1 MTKKALQLIIHILEI
16 ISLSLGLTLFFLL
29 NALLAPILSFWLL
42 AVDLV
47 YLLAGLALASYIGD
61 FSVPG
66 VKTLLKRE
74 YYRVKFKRTGAR
86 EKQKEP
92 STLFAFYLKFL
103 AHLIILFK
111 SAREGYEVIMEEAEE
126 IYNKT
131 ALSLK
136 KEKKALSEAVRHK
149 HFFLAHKK
157 RQGRATTAL
166 ASFASLF
173 VAANIV
179 VALTVVSLYP
189 DVFFSQAAS
198 YSWIQTD
205 WTGEAT
211 TTVAT
216 HDSDQTGWT
225 HYQEAD
231 SGLSIGDNVSI
242 SPTEQSLT
250 HTTQSDFSGGTH
262 SGTIASSSGSIML
275 EF

>member
-92 STLFAFYLKFL
+92 GTLSAFYLKFL

-136 KEKKALSEAVRHK
+136 KEKKLPSKDLGHKYFFRIHKLKQAKWAAVSALVLILGLVAV
-149 HFFLAHKK
+149 L
-157 RQGRATTAL
+157 
-166 ASFASLF
+166 SF
-173 VAANIV
+173 
-179 VALTVVSLYP
+179 
-189 DVFFSQAAS
+189 
-198 YSWIQTD
+198 
-205 WTGEAT
+205 
-211 TTVAT
+211 
-216 HDSDQTGWT
+216 
-225 HYQEAD
+225 
-231 SGLSIGDNVSI
+231 
-242 SPTEQSLT
+242 
-250 HTTQSDFSGGTH
+250 
-262 SGTIASSSGSIML
+262 
-275 EF
+275 